1 MIICNH
7 YTTNTTIFETTIGIV
22 MKLVFRL
29 VGNLMHKCLQKGDDR
44 KFITQYQ
51 IQGNGQQS
59 IVQ

>member
-1 MIICNH
+1 MRICNH

-29 VGNLMHKCLQKGDDR
+29 VGNLMHGCLQKGDDR

-51 IQGNGQQS
+51 SQGNG
-59 IVQ
+59 